1 MTTMVV
7 AHGAWSAGWAWAKMR
22 PLLAARG
29 IGLVTPTYTGLGER
43 SHLAHP
49 GLDLTHHIGDL
60 IQTLHYEDLHDVV
73 LVAHSYGGM
82 VGTGVV
88 DLVPER
94 IRQIIYLDAFVPAD
108 GECLL
113 DLVPPEA
120 AATMRAGMVDGWK
133 VAPNPPPPDTGEA
146 DLAWV
151 TPRRGHQPIGT
162 FTEPLRLANPAGARP
177 RSYIYCQRIGPGDT
191 FGRFATAAKA
201 DSTWR
206 YTEID
211 ASHSPHVTAPE
222 ILTETLLELVR

>member
-7 AHGAWSAGWAWAKMR
+7 THGAWSAGWVWAKMR
-22 PLLAARG
+22 PLLAERG
-29 IGLVTPTYTGLGER
+29 IGLVAPTYTGLGER

-49 GLDLTHHIGDL
+49 GLDLTHHIGDV
-60 IQTLHYEDLHDVV
+60 IQTLHYEDLSDVV

-94 IRQIIYLDAFVPAD
+94 IRQIIYLDAFVPND

-113 DLVPPEA
+113 DLVPAEA
-120 AATMRAGMVDGWK
+120 GAAMRAGAVDGWK
-133 VAPNPPPPDTGEA
+133 VPPTPPPPDTPEA

-151 TPRRGHQPIGT
+151 TARRGPQPLGT
-162 FTEPLRLANPAGARP
+162 FTEPLRLANPAGGRP

-191 FGRFATAAKA
+191 FGRFATMAKA
-201 DSTWR
+201 DPSWR
-206 YTEID
+206 YAEID

-222 ILTETLLELVR
+222 LLTEVLVGMI